1 MHACVKRGKD
11 MPMDSR
17 GETMM
22 IDKDREYERKKED
35 SYFEK

>member
-1 MHACVKRGKD
+1 